1 DTLYKLA
8 QRYNTTVEAIIA
20 ANPDVDVSML
30 RVAQR
35 INIWPGCRNPKIKV
49 SSSTRCIPE
58 SEVKLM
64 NLFRMLWEQHITWT
78 RLAIISLVFDLPDV
92 NLVIERLLQN
102 SKDFENALRTF
113 YGIEASEFAD
123 LLTDHLVIA
132 ADLVKA
138 AKAGDTMTA
147 DDIERRWYNNAREI
161 AAFLASINPFW
172 SRREWENMLFN
183 HLALVKTEAVDMLN
197 ADYLAGINI
206 YTEMERQALEMA
218 DTMSEGIIKQFPDKF
233 Q

>member
-1 DTLYKLA
+1 LLLKEGGVISGIRATTGARHVDITKLKII
-8 QRYNTTVEAIIA
+8 TTAINEA
-20 ANPDVDVSML
+20 NDQV
-30 RVAQR
+30 
-35 INIWPGCRNPKIKV
+35 
-49 SSSTRCIPE
+49 
-58 SEVKLM
+58 
-64 NLFRMLWEQHITWT
+64 
-78 RLAIISLVFDLPDV
+78 
-92 NLVIERLLQN
+92 
-102 SKDFENALRTF
+102 
-113 YGIEASEFAD
+113 
-123 LLTDHLVIA
+123 
-132 ADLVKA
+132 
-138 AKAGDTMTA
+138 
-147 DDIERRWYNNAREI
+147 ERRWYNNAREI